1 MQANFYKEKIE
12 ELYDLFPIS
21 SPPFPSNNP
30 HDLLINYADSE
41 EEMHDYA
48 RSLLGLTGQRSIVNF
63 GMIVETIYFLRRP
76 RDFLIFFLL

>member
-30 HDLLINYADSE
+30 HDLLINYVDSE

-48 RSLLGLTGQRSIVNF
+48 RSLLGLTWTEIVNF
-63 GMIVETIYFLRRP
+63 GMIVETIYFLRHP

>member
-30 HDLLINYADSE
+30 HDLLINYVDSE

-48 RSLLGLTGQRSIVNF
+48 RSLL
-63 GMIVETIYFLRRP
+63 
-76 RDFLIFFLL
+76 